1 MVSRDI
7 IIMFRSLVFP
17 VKRLIYMITNGENV
31 KYDVSIVCYRGAT
44 YFWPLNMVYPLK
56 NNSLLVSR
64 HGIIMFRSQ
73 IFPVKRLIFMITN
86 GANEKYEVS
95 KVCYRGATYFWPLN
109 MVYPPKTNNIMVSLD
124 VIIMFRS

>member
-31 KYDVSIVCYRGAT
+31 KYDVSIVCNCAAT
-44 YFWPLNMVYPLK
+44 YLWPLNMVYPLK

-64 HGIIMFRSQ
+64 YVIIKFRSQ

-95 KVCYRGATYFWPLN
+95 KVCYRGATCF
-109 MVYPPKTNNIMVSLD
+109 
-124 VIIMFRS
+124 